1 MNQMQQMMIQAQK
14 MQRELQ
20 KAYDELD
27 KKEFK
32 VSKAGLVEIVV
43 LGNRQIQKI
52 DIEKDGLDPDNK
64 EMIEDLIVSGLNE
77 LFEKIDERKTQSKK
91 ELPVVKADLV
101 SNHGKTKVFR

>member
-1 MNQMQQMMIQAQK
+1 MIQAQK

-20 KAYDELD
+20 KAYDKLD

-77 LFEKIDERKTQSKK
+77 LFEKIDEEKDAIEERITGRK
-91 ELPVVKADLV
+91 
-101 SNHGKTKVFR
+101 GGFGF